1 MLWIQ
6 NDLFAKWYVRDG
18 DEFREQ
24 KPEVEIEGEGILHGK
39 KIIVEGDVGEDKC
52 PFSGAV
58 KGVEDLVI
66 EDCKNEDRCSGCS
79 ANVNDVPR
87 PAEPGR

>member
-18 DEFREQ
+18 DEFQEQ
-24 KPEVEIEGEGILHGK
+24 KPEVKIEGEGILHGK

-66 EDCKNEDRCSGCS
+66 EDCS
-79 ANVNDVPR
+79 ANVNDVPK
-87 PAEPGR
+87 PAELS